1 MIEVE
6 QLSKSHGPR
15 EAIKNLSF
23 QIEKGEVVGFLGP
36 NGAGKSTTMN
46 ILSCIM
52 PASSG
57 TAKICGFDIF
67 EQALEIRK
75 LIGYL
80 PEIPPIYSD
89 MVVYDF
95 LTFAARLRN
104 IPSKKTQSAV
114 DKVIEQCSLKE
125 VSERIIGRLS
135 KGYQQRVGIAQA
147 LVHNPDILILDEPT
161 IGLDPI
167 QIIEIRKLIQEL
179 ASSHTIILSSH
190 ILPEITQ
197 ICKRVIIINDGQIA
211 AVDSLDALTTK
222 LRKGERL
229 LLKVRQNN
237 SEIIKKL
244 HALTKV
250 NTVTEH
256 QPAQFTIDCE
266 PNADI
271 QDEIAQ
277 LSLDNKWGIVELKP
291 ASMTLEDIFLK
302 LTLEENEVQQ

>member
-6 QLSKSHGPR
+6 NLSKSYGPR

-23 QIEKGEVVGFLGP
+23 QIKKGEVVGFLGP

-67 EQALEIRK
+67 EQSLEIRK

-80 PEIPPIYSD
+80 PETPPLYSD
-89 MVVYDF
+89 MVVTDF
-95 LTFAARLRN
+95 LAFASRLRN
-104 IPSKKTQSAV
+104 ISSRETPLAV
-114 DKVIEQCSLKE
+114 ERVIEQCSLKE
-125 VSERIIGRLS
+125 VKNRIIGRLS

-167 QIIEIRKLIQEL
+167 QIIEIRKLIQDL

-197 ICKRVIIINDGQIA
+197 ICKRVIIISDGEIA
-211 AVDSLDALTTK
+211 AVDSLEALTTR

-229 LLKVRQNN
+229 LLKLRHSNN
-237 SEIIKKL
+237 ETAEKIRTLKRV
-244 HALTKV
+244 LTV
-250 NTVTEH
+250 IEDQTG
-256 QPAQFTIDCE
+256 QFTIDCD
-266 PNADI
+266 PQANI
-271 QDEIAQ
+271 QDNIAQ
-277 LSLDNKWGIVELKP
+277 LSIDNNWGIIELKP
-291 ASMTLEDIFLK
+291 ASVTLEEIFLK
-302 LTLEENEVQQ
+302 LTVEESEVQQ

>member
-6 QLSKSHGPR
+6 QLSKSYGPR

-23 QIEKGEVVGFLGP
+23 QIKKGEVVGFLGP

-57 TAKICGFDIF
+57 SARICGYDVF

-80 PEIPPIYSD
+80 PETPPLYSD
-89 MVVYDF
+89 MVVYDY

-104 IPSKKTQSAV
+104 IPSKKTKLAV
-114 DKVIEQCSLKE
+114 DQVIERCSLNE
-125 VSERIIGRLS
+125 VDGRIIGRLS

-147 LVHNPDILILDEPT
+147 LVHDPDILILDEPT

-179 ASSHTIILSSH
+179 SASHTIILSSH

-197 ICKRVIIINDGQIA
+197 ICKRVIIISDGQIA
-211 AVDSLDALTTK
+211 AVDSLEALTTR

-229 LLKVRQNN
+229 LLKIRQNN
-237 SEIIKKL
+237 NEIINKLSALKKV
-244 HALTKV
+244 T
-250 NTVTEH
+250 TVTEE
-256 QPAQFTIDCE
+256 QPAQFIIDCE

-277 LSLDNKWGIVELKP
+277 LTLDNKWGLVELKP
-291 ASMTLEDIFLK
+291 VSMTLEDIFLK
-302 LTLEENEVQQ
+302 LTLEESEGPQ

>member
-6 QLSKSHGPR
+6 NLSKSYGPR

-23 QIEKGEVVGFLGP
+23 QIGKGEVVGFLGP

-67 EQALEIRK
+67 EQSMEIRK

-80 PEIPPIYSD
+80 PETPPLYSD
-89 MVVYDF
+89 MVVTDF
-95 LTFAARLRN
+95 LAFASRLRN
-104 IPSKKTQSAV
+104 ISSRETPLAV
-114 DKVIEQCSLKE
+114 ERVIEQCSLKE
-125 VSERIIGRLS
+125 VKNRIIGRLS

-167 QIIEIRKLIQEL
+167 QIIEIRKLIQDL

-197 ICKRVIIINDGQIA
+197 ICKRVIIISDGEIA
-211 AVDSLDALTTK
+211 AVDSLEALTTR

-229 LLKVRQNN
+229 LLKLRHSNN
-237 SEIIKKL
+237 ETIGKL
-244 HALTKV
+244 RTLKRV
-250 NTVTEH
+250 NTVIED
-256 QPAQFTIDCE
+256 QAGQFTIDCD
-266 PNADI
+266 PQANI
-271 QDEIAQ
+271 QDNIAQ
-277 LSLDNKWGIVELKP
+277 LSIDNSWGIIELKP
-291 ASMTLEDIFLK
+291 ASVTLEEIFLK
-302 LTLEENEVQQ
+302 LTVEENEVRQ